1 MKRVVKKIAVQR
13 GVDDITIVIQ
23 GDGPLT
29 YRLSPVDSHRLSL
42 DLPNVIPALR
52 FQELPID
59 HVLLKRIRIGQH
71 PQKLRFVLDL
81 NYPLD
86 KGLHYAIKAKGNQV
100 TLRLSLGKPK
110 APVYR

>member
-29 YRLSPVDSHRLSL
+29 YRLNPVGVQRLSL
-42 DLPNVIPALR
+42 DLPNVIPAIR

-71 PQKLRFVLDL
+71 PQKLRLVFDL
-81 NYPLD
+81 NYSLD
-86 KGLHYAIKAKGNQV
+86 KGVQYAIKATGDQL
-100 TLRLSLGKPK
+100 TLRLSLKLK
-110 APVYR
+110 AKE

>member
-42 DLPNVIPALR
+42 DLPNVIPAIR

-71 PQKLRFVLDL
+71 PQKLRLVFDL

-86 KGLHYAIKAKGNQV
+86 KGLQYAIKAMGDQV

-110 APVYR
+110 AHE

>member
-29 YRLSPVDSHRLSL
+29 YRLSPVGLQRLSL
-42 DLPNVIPALR
+42 DLPNVIPAIR

-71 PQKLRFVLDL
+71 PKKLRLVFDL
-81 NYPLD
+81 NYSLD
-86 KGLHYAIKAKGNQV
+86 KGVQYAIKATGDQV
-100 TLRLSLGKPK
+100 TLRLSLKLK
-110 APVYR
+110 AQE